1 MWTVLEHP
9 NELPLK
15 FSKEQ
20 FSRAEIVED
29 RQDISWKQIIDGALF

>member
-1 MWTVLEHP
+1 VDSFRLHP
-9 NELPLK
+9 NELPLN

-29 RQDISWKQIIDGALF
+29 RQEQIGNKNN